1 MSVFLFIAGVIAVA
15 GGSLAALY
23 WLVGST
29 RRQADKQP
37 EHYPAKKQLLS
48 HWR

>member
-23 WLVGST
+23 WLIGST
-29 RRQADKQP
+29 RRQADNQAKR
-37 EHYPAKKQLLS
+37 HPAKKQLLS
-48 HWR
+48 QWR